1 MSIVESVLNVAFL
14 GHNVA
19 RFTGDCCVPPPRPQA
34 AHGLRSLAEQACFV
48 NKQCVLM
55 VSVGGVR
62 SGSECARSLVPRERS
77 SVY

>member
-1 MSIVESVLNVAFL
+1 M
-14 GHNVA
+14 
-19 RFTGDCCVPPPRPQA
+19 PPPRPQA